1 MARIID
7 KNIPKKLNTKPIS
20 EAFKKWNNVMVK
32 EGNGNIPIVIVSAQ
46 EVINRIENQET
57 NRSKK
62 IDKH

>member
-1 MARIID
+1 MGRIID

-62 IDKH
+62 N

>member
-1 MARIID
+1 MGRIID

-62 IDKH
+62 NDKH